1 MVRCFGGG
9 EREGGDADLRFG
21 VEYTTTRIMECK
33 YPNNR
38 FYVVLLR
45 LAQLAW
51 HCAGTYSKATGEG
64 GSNGAR
70 MRFNPEAS
78 WGANAGLD
86 VPRKALEDVKVC
98 LSSAWDDFVGFSP
111 CHCNLSP
118 TLIVGLPINDTL
130 DESLAYIRYVAPFD
144 LPEIKYTNLPTN

>member
-1 MVRCFGGG
+1 MDGMQISN
-9 EREGGDADLRFG
+9 
-21 VEYTTTRIMECK
+21 Y
-33 YPNNR
+33 R
-38 FYVVLLR
+38 FYFVLLR

-98 LSSAWDDFVGFSP
+98 LSSAWDDFVCFSP

-118 TLIVGLPINDTL
+118 TLI
-130 DESLAYIRYVAPFD
+130 SLFLCFFSFFCCAQSKF
-144 LPEIKYTNLPTN
+144 PEISYSDLYTLAGVVAVEEAG